1 MKPFTIQLDDAAVK
15 DLRDRLAHTR
25 WPERETVDDWT
36 QGIPLSYTQE
46 LCRYWAEDYDFGLAD
61 RINQHAQF
69 RTEIDGLELHFI
81 HVPSPESDAL
91 PLVLTHGWPGSV
103 VEFLEVIGPLTNP
116 RAHGA
121 DPADAFH
128 VVAPSLPGYG
138 WSDKPAATGWNVPRI
153 ARAWDELMHSLGYE
167 RYGAQGGDWGAG
179 VTTTMGEQQPDG
191 LVGIHVNM
199 AVAMPDP
206 ATMDSLT
213 PTEQKALDDI
223 SAHLKSGTGYSTQ
236 QSTRPQTLGYGLT
249 DSPAGLCAWI
259 AEKFWAWTDCD
270 GDPENAL
277 TKQKMLDNISV
288 YWFTAT
294 AASSARLYWESF
306 NTSHRGEVRIPSGI
320 SIYPREIIR
329 PSRRWCEQRYVDL
342 RWYEELDR
350 GGHFAAFEQPE
361 SFVDQV
367 RGFFRLVR

>member
-1 MKPFTIQLDDAAVK
+1 MKPFTIQLDDAAIK
-15 DLRDRLAHTR
+15 DLRDRLTHTR
-25 WPERETVDDWT
+25 WPERETVDDWS
-36 QGIPLSYTQE
+36 QGMPLAYAQE
-46 LCRYWAEDYDFGLAD
+46 LCRYWADDYDFGLAD
-61 RINQHAQF
+61 RINRFPQF
-69 RTEIDGLELHFI
+69 RTEIDGLGVHFLH
-81 HVPSPESDAL
+81 VQSPEPDAL

-103 VEFLEVIGPLTNP
+103 VEFLEVIGPLTDP
-116 RAHGA
+116 RRHRA

-128 VVAPSLPGYG
+128 LVAPSLPGYG
-138 WSDKPAATGWNVPRI
+138 WSDKPSRSGWNVPRI
-153 ARAWDELMHSLGYE
+153 ATAWAELMRALGYD

-179 VTTTMGEQQPDG
+179 VTTTMGEQQPEG

-213 PTEQKALDDI
+213 PAEQKALDDI

-270 GDPENAL
+270 GNPENAL
-277 TKQKMLDNISV
+277 TKQQMLDNISA

-329 PSRRWCEQRYVDL
+329 PSRRWCEQRYLDL

-361 SFVDQV
+361 SFVEQL